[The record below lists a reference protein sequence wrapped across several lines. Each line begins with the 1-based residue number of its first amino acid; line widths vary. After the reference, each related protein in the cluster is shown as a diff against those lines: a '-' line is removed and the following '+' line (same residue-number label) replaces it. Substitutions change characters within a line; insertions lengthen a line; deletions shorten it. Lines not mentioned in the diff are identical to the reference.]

1 LTVLNHPPALDP
13 PLSSPVTFKYLLNTY
28 SSWID
33 LPLGSYT
40 PDADGHTVTI
50 SYSSSG
56 INRDSTG
63 FYFYPTSL
71 GLKYVVLTLNDGY
84 DYTTYTIYVDIVS
97 SLNTPPVYDSPL
109 SSYTPLSVPL
119 NSIGGIP
126 VPSFHDPDSTPG
138 CCTV

>member
-1 LTVLNHPPALDP
+1 M
-13 PLSSPVTFKYLLNTY
+13 
-28 SSWID
+28 
-33 LPLGSYT
+33 GSYT

-56 INRDSTG
+56 IGRDSTG

-84 DYTTYTIYVDIVS
+84 DYTTYTIYVDIVAT
-97 SLNTPPVYDSPL
+97 LNSPPVYNSPL

-119 NSIGGIP
+119 NSIGSLP

-138 CCTV
+138 CCTVSIRFYSRVTATVNVNAYYSSVPSGLFVAPVGFG